1 MGGQLRITLGGA
13 IIGWDLG
20 AGLALA
26 AALGVNPF
34 TAAELLPVLE
44 AAAVRGLNQN
54 LLTALDKDNG

>member
-1 MGGQLRITLGGA
+1 MGGQLRIAPGGV

-20 AGLALA
+20 VGLALA
-26 AALGVNPF
+26 SALGVDPF
-34 TAAELLPVLE
+34 IAAELLPLLE

>member
-1 MGGQLRITLGGA
+1 MGGQLRVALGGA

-34 TAAELLPVLE
+34 IAAELLPVLE

>member
-1 MGGQLRITLGGA
+1 MGGQLRIAFGGA

-20 AGLALA
+20 TGLALA
-26 AALGVNPF
+26 TALGVDPF
-34 TAAELLPVLE
+34 IAAELLPVLE